1 MKFEHKTIKEIELVV
16 IPATDVL
23 EAVTSLLLLAP
34 TLVREA
40 DLRRMSAVD
49 DSLVA
54 ADSLPPST
62 MVASR

>member
-1 MKFEHKTIKEIELVV
+1 MVV

>member
-1 MKFEHKTIKEIELVV
+1 MKEIELVV
-16 IPATDVL
+16 GIIPATDVL

-54 ADSLPPST
+54 VDSLPPST
-62 MVASR
+62 MVASM